1 MKYATAFKTV
11 KVGDDV
17 KNIPLINQFIKTIKG
32 GTIEVGGVKR
42 EITRKE
48 ARKLMFGRTASQVL
62 ESKRGDKLLDAFVA
76 NKDLSILMD
85 MPGLNQ
91 APVELLRL
99 LTRIDDKNFMKTVL
113 ESVMQ
118 NGNLSGVDDI
128 LAFKY
133 GVTDDVVRAIQEGK
147 QLLYLYNQIY

>member
-1 MKYATAFKTV
+1 MQQAFKTV
-11 KVGDDV
+11 KVGDDD
-17 KNIPLINQFIKTIKG
+17 KNIPLINQFFKTIKG

-48 ARKLMFGRTASQVL
+48 ARKLMFGRTASQIL

-91 APVELLRL
+91 APPELLRL
-99 LTRIDDKNFMKTVL
+99 LVRIDDKNFMKTVL

-128 LAFKY
+128 FWHLSM
-133 GVTDDVVRAIQEGK
+133 V
-147 QLLYLYNQIY
+147 LLMML